1 MAAGSRLIRLD
12 KELEG
17 RQEGEWVHKERRES
31 GGQGSLVHTSAT
43 IYKHTH
49 WGPCYTPESRSW
61 AHLWMRCLNSC
72 SPLMFFSFNH
82 VKGFNRPVDGGQ

>member
-43 IYKHTH
+43 YINTHTGVH
-49 WGPCYTPESRSW
+49 ATLQSLAPGRIC
-61 AHLWMRCLNSC
+61 
-72 SPLMFFSFNH
+72 
-82 VKGFNRPVDGGQ
+82 G